1 MNNIKNIFR
10 DVLKNLQYVVGFIL
24 RIAPLFFALAMFGA
38 ILAGFGGVCQSYF
51 ISKIL
56 DGIIENR
63 SYMILSTYA
72 VIIILFQAV
81 LKLQNRLLFALN
93 RVVTEE
99 IGNDMEY
106 QILSKLDKVP
116 VSKMDDPKFLSRL
129 EQARNLTKRTPNS
142 VLMQLFGSVSLLVGT
157 IGYVVILGQINFY
170 YILILAIS
178 TIWVLIANNQYEE
191 NVMAYLFSM
200 SPQRRKMAYYSDVML
215 NRENFEEIRSY
226 NAMNY
231 LRHKFQV
238 AAKDQL
244 KASKAI
250 FGKYAYTY
258 AIATCTA
265 YAGCGVVYLLIIYQ
279 AIQGTVSIGDAA
291 MFLTA
296 CIGFQAG
303 LTELI
308 DGICALP
315 PQLHAIDHY
324 RKTLEELDESIVVS
338 TDIKVNTVKADP
350 LIEAKNL
357 SFAYPGTEK
366 IIIRNATFTICSGE
380 CVALVGK
387 NGSGKTTLVRLLAGL
402 YRQYAGEILI
412 QGIESR
418 EMPDEERKNIMA
430 VMFQNYLK
438 PSLTIGEAISFDNV
452 TAQNAPMIED
462 ALSKSHYSVRD
473 LPNGLNSSLTKAFDP
488 DGIIPSG
495 GQWQKLALARVFY
508 QDASLYILDEPSAAL
523 DPKAE
528 DEVFRILLEMKGN
541 KTILFITHRLAS
553 VSSADRVLFIA
564 NDGSILQGT
573 HDELMNSCHDYYDMY
588 MAQASKYQI

>member
-258 AIATCTA
+258 ALATCTA

-387 NGSGKTTLVRLLAGL
+387 NGSGSISKSQHYCLCSLLLLSDNFLHKLSVSAM
-402 YRQYAGEILI
+402 YAI
-412 QGIESR
+412 
-418 EMPDEERKNIMA
+418 K
-430 VMFQNYLK
+430 
-438 PSLTIGEAISFDNV
+438 
-452 TAQNAPMIED
+452 
-462 ALSKSHYSVRD
+462 LSKSYRAVGN
-473 LPNGLNSSLTKAFDP
+473 PGK
-488 DGIIPSG
+488 I
-495 GQWQKLALARVFY
+495 
-508 QDASLYILDEPSAAL
+508 ILDSYI
-523 DPKAE
+523 
-528 DEVFRILLEMKGN
+528 F
-541 KTILFITHRLAS
+541 HC
-553 VSSADRVLFIA
+553 VS
-564 NDGSILQGT
+564 
-573 HDELMNSCHDYYDMY
+573 
-588 MAQASKYQI
+588 

>member
-1 MNNIKNIFR
+1 MNNLKNVFHN
-10 DVLKNLQYVVGFIL
+10 VLYNLQYVLGFIL
-24 RIAPLFFALAMFGA
+24 RIAPLFFVLAILGA
-38 ILAGFGGVCQSYF
+38 IFAGFGGVCQSYL

-63 SYMILSTYA
+63 SYTILYIYA
-72 VIIILFQAV
+72 IVIILFQV
-81 LKLQNRLLFALN
+81 VIKLQNRLLFALN

-106 QILSKLDKVP
+106 QILSKLDKIP

-157 IGYVVILGQINFY
+157 IGYVIILGQINFY
-170 YILILAIS
+170 YILILSIS
-178 TIWVLIANNQYEE
+178 TIWVLIANNKYED
-191 NVMAYLFSM
+191 NVMSYLFSM
-200 SPQRRKMAYYSDVML
+200 SPQRRKMSYYSDIML
-215 NRENFEEIRSY
+215 SRENFEEIRSY
-226 NAMNY
+226 NAMRY
-231 LRHKFQV
+231 LRYKFQE

-250 FGKYAYTY
+250 FSKYAYTY
-258 AIATCTA
+258 AFATCIA
-265 YAGCGVVYLLIIYQ
+265 YAGCGIVYLLIIYQ
-279 AIQGTVSIGDAA
+279 AIQGKVSIGDTA

-324 RKTLEELDESIVVS
+324 RKTLEELNKSIVVG
-338 TDIKVNTVKADP
+338 TDIKVNTVKDAP
-350 LIEAKNL
+350 LIAVNNL
-357 SFAYPGTEK
+357 SFAYPGTDK
-366 IIIRNATFTICSGE
+366 FIIRNATFTLHSGE

-412 QGIESR
+412 HGIESK

-430 VMFQNYLK
+430 IMFQNYLK

-452 TAQNAPMIED
+452 TVRNAPMIEG
-462 ALSKSHYSVRD
+462 ALSKSHYSIRD
-473 LPNGLNSSLTKAFDP
+473 SPNGINTSLTKAFDP

-495 GQWQKLALARVFY
+495 GQWQKLALARMFY
-508 QDASLYILDEPSAAL
+508 QDASLYILDEPSSAL

-528 DEVFRILLEMKGN
+528 DEVFRILSEMKGN

-553 VSSADRVLFIA
+553 VSTADRVLFIT
-564 NDGSILQGT
+564 NDGFILQGT
-573 HDELMNSCHDYYDMY
+573 HDELMDSCPDYYDMY
-588 MAQASKYQI
+588 MTQASKYQI